1 MSALFVQAVSTAWV
15 SASHWLQGRGHC
27 VASVVVASDGLVS
40 FAKKLGKEGLAPQS
54 VHWRSAVAVALAEK

>member
-1 MSALFVQAVSTAWV
+1 
-15 SASHWLQGRGHC
+15 

-54 VHWRSAVAVALAEK
+54 VHWRSAVAVAIAEK